1 MFDEFATIAG
11 STASVLLLPIF
22 ALQGTRVRKRT
33 PKVPGAEGAPFGT
46 VTAGQ
51 SALSL
56 LFLGESTIEGV
67 GAATYADALVGQ
79 TAQTVAH
86 LSQHTVHWH
95 AVGKRGAT
103 VRRTIQE
110 LLPQVPKATFDMA
123 VVALGVND
131 VLRFHRPARFRHEMT
146 LLLSQLRSQIG
157 SVPVVV
163 AAVPEVGRF
172 PILPQP
178 LRSGLGLRA
187 RAFNIGLERMS
198 QRLPQVSLVKTE
210 FIGGNELLCEDRFH
224 PSALGYQ
231 QWGQQLGRAIAQ
243 QIGTEG

>member
-86 LSQHTVHWH
+86 LSQHTVPVHGVL
-95 AVGKRGAT
+95 ARGWQTGRNCQTHDSGA
-103 VRRTIQE
+103 
-110 LLPQVPKATFDMA
+110 F
-123 VVALGVND
+123 
-131 VLRFHRPARFRHEMT
+131 
-146 LLLSQLRSQIG
+146 
-157 SVPVVV
+157 
-163 AAVPEVGRF
+163 AAGA
-172 PILPQP
+172 Q
-178 LRSGLGLRA
+178 
-187 RAFNIGLERMS
+187 
-198 QRLPQVSLVKTE
+198 
-210 FIGGNELLCEDRFH
+210 GNL
-224 PSALGYQ
+224 
-231 QWGQQLGRAIAQ
+231 
-243 QIGTEG
+243 